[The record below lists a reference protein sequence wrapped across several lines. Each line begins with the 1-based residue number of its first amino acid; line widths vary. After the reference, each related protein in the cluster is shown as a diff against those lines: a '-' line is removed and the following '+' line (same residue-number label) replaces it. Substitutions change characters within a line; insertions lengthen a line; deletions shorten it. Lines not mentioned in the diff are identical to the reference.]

1 MLVYADNAST
11 TQLDKRVYA
20 AMAPYYTDIYGNASS
35 LHVMGRKALAAA
47 DEARGVIARC
57 INATASD
64 IYFTSGGTESDN
76 WAITGVARALKDK
89 GRHIITTAIEHPAVL
104 NTCKDLESEGWDITY
119 LTVDSDGLIDLAE
132 LERSVRDD
140 TVLISIM
147 WANNE
152 IGSIMPIYQIG
163 RIARERG
170 IYFHT
175 DAVQAAGCLAIDV
188 ERCNIDLLSLSG
200 HKLYGPKGIGI
211 LYKRRGVKCLPY
223 MKGGEQERGQRA
235 GTLNTP
241 AIVGM
246 GKAMELAC
254 SSMQEDSSHV
264 RSLRNYFIT
273 RVLAE
278 IPDVVYN
285 GPKDDELRLCGN
297 ANFTFNDIK
306 GEALL
311 ARLDMAGICASSGS
325 ACSSGTTEPSHVLL
339 AIGATEDAAL
349 STLRFSWGKY
359 NTIAE
364 VDYTVDKLKE
374 ISSELRSATTLFKQ
388 FHGDDKYV

>member
-57 INATASD
+57 INANASD

-163 RIARERG
+163 RIARARY
-170 IYFHT
+170 IFSY
-175 DAVQAAGCLAIDV
+175 
-188 ERCNIDLLSLSG
+188 RRRSSSRLL
-200 HKLYGPKGIGI
+200 
-211 LYKRRGVKCLPY
+211 
-223 MKGGEQERGQRA
+223 
-235 GTLNTP
+235 
-241 AIVGM
+241 
-246 GKAMELAC
+246 
-254 SSMQEDSSHV
+254 
-264 RSLRNYFIT
+264 
-273 RVLAE
+273 
-278 IPDVVYN
+278 
-285 GPKDDELRLCGN
+285 
-297 ANFTFNDIK
+297 
-306 GEALL
+306 
-311 ARLDMAGICASSGS
+311 
-325 ACSSGTTEPSHVLL
+325 
-339 AIGATEDAAL
+339 
-349 STLRFSWGKY
+349 
-359 NTIAE
+359 
-364 VDYTVDKLKE
+364 
-374 ISSELRSATTLFKQ
+374 
-388 FHGDDKYV
+388 GD